1 MKHLIVCIVMMV
13 SLVSQTVLASCNPKD
28 IKKDTSTGSYI
39 YPVDCHVEFGQLK
52 QDEEERKKQISHL
65 KESIKLKDLA
75 IDTSNSR
82 IELWQN
88 TTYKMEDRLLKI
100 ERNND
105 RMKWIYFGLGILVM
119 TGATYGASQLNK

>member
-1 MKHLIVCIVMMV
+1 M
-13 SLVSQTVLASCNPKD
+13 TVLLASQSVLANCNPKD
-28 IKKDTSTGSYI
+28 IYKDTQKNVYV
-39 YPVDCHVEFGQLK
+39 YPVDCHIEFGQLR
-52 QDEEERKKQISHL
+52 QNEEERKKQIEHL

-82 IELWQN
+82 IEIWQAA
-88 TTYKMEDRLLKI
+88 TYKVEDRLLKI
-100 ERNND
+100 EKNND

>member
-1 MKHLIVCIVMMV
+1 MLMV
-13 SLVSQTVLASCNPKD
+13 SLVCQTALADCNPKD
-28 IKKDTSTGSYI
+28 IKRDTATGSYI
-39 YPVDCHVEFGQLK
+39 YPVDCHIEFGQLR
-52 QDEEERKKQISHL
+52 QDDEERKKQIAHL